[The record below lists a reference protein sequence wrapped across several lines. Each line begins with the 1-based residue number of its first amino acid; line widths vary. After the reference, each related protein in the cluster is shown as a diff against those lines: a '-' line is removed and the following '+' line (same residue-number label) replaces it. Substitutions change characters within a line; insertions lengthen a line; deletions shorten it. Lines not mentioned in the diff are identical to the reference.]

1 MAKYTTNKLSD
12 PDLKAAKPK
21 EKRYSLSD
29 GGGLRFFIT
38 PKGVKSWRY
47 IYRIAGKSKTLTIGN
62 YPTIGLKQARE
73 LCSVARNDLDNGVD
87 PAIKKQVAKNSLEN
101 DSFQAVAEAWID
113 HNSEG
118 WSATHKQR
126 TESYLRRDVFKVIGS
141 RRLDDIAV
149 QDLILIVKTVASRG
163 AVDSARRLMPLMG
176 QVLEFGIVHGS
187 CSRNPSRDVS
197 IKSLG
202 LPKTIPKGYAAIIDP
217 AKLAHLLRT
226 SDDYAGNLSAKV
238 ALQLAPML
246 GMRPTELTS
255 GEWSELDLDAGLWT
269 LPAKRRKLPKH
280 LKEANRPEDAHLVPL
295 PKQAIELLRDLHD
308 YTGRGKYLFP
318 GLRGDSRPIS
328 NNTLRAALRGMGFS
342 NDDHT
347 PHGYRHTISTML
359 NNMGYRERIIE
370 AQLSHALK
378 SQVEAAYNRSSY
390 IEERTKMMQEW
401 ADYLDG
407 LKAGADVIPISKK
420 QV

>member
-1 MAKYTTNKLSD
+1 MGNYTTNKLSD

-47 IYRIAGKSKTLTIGN
+47 QYRLAGKNKTFTIGS
-62 YPTIGLKQARE
+62 YPIIGLKQARE
-73 LCSVARNDLDNGVD
+73 ICSAARNDLAHGID
-87 PAIKKQVAKNSLEN
+87 PAIKKQVEKSALEN
-101 DSFQAVAEAWID
+101 DSFQSVASAWIERNAD
-113 HNSEG
+113 G

-126 TESYLRRDVFKVIGS
+126 TESYLCRDVYKVIGS

-176 QVLEFGIVHGS
+176 QVFEFGIVHGS
-187 CSRNPSRDVS
+187 CSRNPARDVS

-202 LPKTIPKGYAAIIDP
+202 LPKQIKKGYAAITDP
-217 AKLAHLLRT
+217 VKLAHLLRVT
-226 SDDYAGNLSAKV
+226 DDYPGNLSTKK

-255 GEWSELDLDAGLWT
+255 GEWSEIDLDAGLWT

-280 LKEANRPEDAHLVPL
+280 LKEANRPEDTHLVPL
-295 PKQAIELLRDLHD
+295 PTQAVELLRELHE

-318 GLRGDSRPIS
+318 GLRGDSRPLS
-328 NNTLRAALRGMGFS
+328 NNTLRVALRGMGFS
-342 NDDHT
+342 NEDHT

-370 AQLSHALK
+370 TQLSHALK

-390 IEERTKMMQEW
+390 LTERAKMMQEW
-401 ADYLDG
+401 ADYLDT
-407 LKAGADVIPISKK
+407 LKVETP
-420 QV
+420 